1 MRGCAFAVESV
12 VQRACVTD
20 LRVASARGP
29 VDSRLRLPNYSPQ
42 NIARVCFTLTLR
54 NGRRCFPGE
63 RRTHALHCRPG
74 VETMRSKHLL
84 AITLLLPFLT
94 MSSVASA
101 GQTYGHWQKTTRLP
115 ERVVNAQAGPLI
127 PDQYRTLR
135 PCTYQGGPKTNTW
148 SCW

>member
-1 MRGCAFAVESV
+1 ELLAAEHRPRLLNPDPAERAEVLSRREAHT
-12 VQRACVTD
+12 RAC
-20 LRVASARGP
+20 G
-29 VDSRLRLPNYSPQ
+29 
-42 NIARVCFTLTLR
+42 
-54 NGRRCFPGE
+54 
-63 RRTHALHCRPG
+63 PG

-115 ERVVNAQAGPLI
+115 ERVANAQAGPLI